1 MIQITSINQ
10 FSSTEAI
17 NNLPAEILPY
27 ATSLSYELLQLIAL
41 QQVWDKQASF
51 PISEEGL
58 FVVLKKGQIIG
69 YGSVIPSPNAPP
81 TAGIGFLNHCFIIPS
96 ERQKGYGTQLF
107 QQLRQ
112 YATQHFGLLQL
123 NEKCPLN
130 NRMEGAYLDLTIMKY

>member
-1 MIQITSINQ
+1 MIQITSIDQ

-27 ATSLSYELLQLIAL
+27 AAGLSYELLQLIAL

-51 PISEEGL
+51 PLSEEGL
-58 FVVLKKGQIIG
+58 FVVLKERQIIG
-69 YGSVIPSPNAPP
+69 YGSVVISPDAPP

-107 QQLRQ
+107 QYLRQ
-112 YATQHFGLLQL
+112 YAAQHFGLLQL
-123 NEKCPLN
+123 NENCPFRH
-130 NRMEGAYLDLTIMKY
+130 RMEGAYLDLTIMK